1 MKNSFTVDVE
11 DWFCSHNL
19 QQVISFDQ
27 WEHLQ
32 TRVCKNT
39 HSLLTLLDKYHV
51 QATFF
56 VLGWVAERFPDLVRD
71 IASMGHEIGTHGY
84 AHQPVTQLNEH
95 LFKKDVKHSI
105 DAIRACTG
113 VNPLGYRAPAFSVT
127 KQTLWAL
134 PILRE
139 LGIEYDSSIYPF
151 SFHPDYG
158 LPGASLHISEV
169 IPGLYEVPM
178 SCFTRRGVRIPCS
191 GGAYFRFLPYK
202 LFRNFAKNVISAGR
216 PFNFYIHPWELDKDI
231 PKVALPFTKRLRH
244 YSNLGSTNKKLQQLL
259 EEFEFGSIKEIL
271 CQHR

>member
-19 QQVISFDQ
+19 QQAISFNQ

-32 TRVCKNT
+32 SRVVKNT
-39 HSLLTLLDKYHV
+39 HSLLKLLDKYHV

-56 VLGWVAERFPDLVRD
+56 VLGWVAEKHPALVSD

-84 AHQPVTQLNEH
+84 AHQPISQLNADR
-95 LFKKDVKHSI
+95 FKKDVSLSI
-105 DAIRACTG
+105 DALRACIG
-113 VNPLGYRAPAFSVT
+113 ISPSGYRAPAFSVT
-127 KQTLWAL
+127 KKTLWAF
-134 PILRE
+134 PILKE
-139 LGIEYDSSIYPF
+139 LGIKYDSSIYPF

-158 LPGASLHISEV
+158 LPGASLEIFEA

-178 SCFTRRGVRIPCS
+178 SCSTRWGFRIPCS

-216 PFNFYIHPWELDKDI
+216 PFNFYIHPWELDKEI
-231 PKVALPFTKRLRH
+231 PKVSLPFTKRLRH
-244 YSNLGSTNKKLQQLL
+244 YSNLHSTTNKIEQLL
-259 EEFEFGSIKEIL
+259 KEFEFTSIQNL
-271 CQHR
+271 LWQPQ